1 MYSDYF
7 ELSSKSPSG
16 LVWRVNKGRAK
27 AGDPAITA
35 IGNGY
40 YKGRLN
46 QKTVYAHRIV
56 FALYYG
62 YEPDVVDHIDGDTLN
77 NDPKNLRNGTKALNN
92 QNRVVSGCSW
102 NERDRVFYASICKG
116 GVRYHLGAYKTKEEA
131 EAAYFAAKLK
141 IHEFTNAERYGKC

>member
-7 ELSSKSPSG
+7 ELCSKSPSG
-16 LVWRVNKGRAK
+16 LVWKVNKGRAK

-62 YEPDVVDHIDGDTLN
+62 YEPDVIDHKDGDTLN
-77 NDPKNLRNGTKALNN
+77 NSPENLRSGTKALNN

-102 NERDRVFYASICKG
+102 NERDQVYYASICKD
-116 GVRYHLGAYKTKEEA
+116 GVRHYLGAHKTREGA
-131 EAAYFAAKLK
+131 EAAYLRAKSK
-141 IHEFTNAERYGKC
+141 IHEFANIERYKSC

>member
-7 ELSSKSPSG
+7 ELSKKSPSG
-16 LVWRVNKGRAK
+16 IVWKVNKGRAK
-27 AGDPAITA
+27 AGEPAITA

-56 FALYYG
+56 FALHYG
-62 YEPDVVDHIDGDTLN
+62 FEPDIVDHIDGNTLN
-77 NDPKNLRNGTKALNN
+77 NDPENLRNGSKALNN

-102 NERDRVFYASICKG
+102 HERDQVYYASICKG
-116 GVRYHLGAYKTKEEA
+116 GVRYHLGAHKTRESA
-131 EAAYFAAKLK
+131 ESAYISAKSKL
-141 IHEFTNAERYGKC
+141 HEFANIERYKKC